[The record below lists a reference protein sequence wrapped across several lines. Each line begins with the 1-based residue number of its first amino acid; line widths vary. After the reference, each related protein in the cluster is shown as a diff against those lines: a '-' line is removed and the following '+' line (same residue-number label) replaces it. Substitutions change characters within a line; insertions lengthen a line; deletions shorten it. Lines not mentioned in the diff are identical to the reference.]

1 MRKLGLLM
9 VLALTTIPAAVEA
22 QLCAGQAPWSSGR
35 MKVGGSLEFGDG
47 VTDILGGVAVG
58 KDQGWILAG
67 RGGFVTGHGDTGFE
81 LGGTVGKEMSSK
93 IGDKIAFCPVVNL
106 DLTFGYF
113 DVSTQVITGGL
124 VGAYPFET
132 GGDVGVSIVGGA
144 YAGFA
149 HSSISN
155 DACTIIDCS
164 STDFVLHLDAGAGI
178 VFNKRISLVPLLR
191 IPLEPGGDV
200 RFFIGA
206 NVALGK

>member
-1 MRKLGLLM
+1 MRR
-9 VLALTTIPAAVEA
+9 VALALVFAAITVPAAVQA
-22 QLCAGQAPWSSGR
+22 QGCAGQAPWSSGR

-58 KDQGWILAG
+58 KDQGLFLAG

-81 LGGTVGKEMSSK
+81 LGGTVGKELTKK
-93 IGDKIAFCPVVNL
+93 IADKIAICPVINA
-106 DLTFGYF
+106 DLVFGYF
-113 DVSTQVITGGL
+113 DASTQQITGGL
-124 VGAYPFET
+124 VGAYPFQT
-132 GGDVGVSIVGGA
+132 SGDVGVSLVAGA

-149 HSSISN
+149 HSSISD
-155 DACTIIDCS
+155 DACTVIDCS

-191 IPLEPGGDV
+191 LPIEPGGDV

>member
-1 MRKLGLLM
+1 MRKL
-9 VLALTTIPAAVEA
+9 VLAMLFAAITVPVSVQA
-22 QLCAGQAPWSSGR
+22 QVCAGQAPWSSGK
-35 MKVGGSLEFGDG
+35 MKAGGSLEFGNG
-47 VTDILGGVAVG
+47 VTDILGGVSTG
-58 KDQGWILAG
+58 KDQGLVIAG

-81 LGGTVGKEMSSK
+81 LGGTVGKEMTRK
-93 IGDKIAFCPVVNL
+93 IGDKIAICPVINADIVFN
-106 DLTFGYF
+106 YF
-113 DVSTQVITGGL
+113 DVNTQQITGGL

-132 GGDVGVSIVGGA
+132 SGDVGVSLVAGA

-155 DACTIIDCS
+155 DACTIVDCS

-191 IPLEPGGDV
+191 IPIEPGGDV
-200 RFFIGA
+200 RFFVGA

>member
-1 MRKLGLLM
+1 MRKLALVM
-9 VLALTTIPAAVEA
+9 VLALTTVPAALEA
-22 QLCAGQAPWSSGR
+22 QACAGQAPWSSGR

-58 KDQGWILAG
+58 KDQGYIFAG

-81 LGGTVGKEMSSK
+81 LGGTVGKELTRK
-93 IGDKIAFCPVVNL
+93 IADKIAICPVINA
-106 DLTFGYF
+106 DLVFSYF
-113 DVSTQVITGGL
+113 DVTTQQITGGL

-178 VFNKRISLVPLLR
+178 VFNRRISLVPLLR

>member
-1 MRKLGLLM
+1 MRR
-9 VLALTTIPAAVEA
+9 LALALSFAAITVPVAVQA
-22 QLCAGQAPWSSGR
+22 QVCSGQAPWSSGR

-58 KDQGWILAG
+58 KDQGLVLAG

-81 LGGTVGKEMSSK
+81 LGGTVGKELTT
-93 IGDKIAFCPVVNL
+93 KIANKIPICPVINV
-106 DLTFGYF
+106 DLVFGYF
-113 DVSTQVITGGL
+113 DVSTQQITGGL

-132 GGDVGVSIVGGA
+132 SGDVGISLVGGA

-149 HSSISN
+149 HSSVSN
-155 DACTIIDCS
+155 DACTVIDCS
-164 STDFVLHLDAGAGI
+164 STDFVLHLDAGVGL

-191 IPLEPGGDV
+191 LPIEPGGDV